1 MISRERKSN
10 IFFLL
15 CVLFLISQSSW
26 TGGSA
31 RPARWNLLLVTIDTL
46 RADRLSCYGSAR
58 LETPVIDSL
67 AARGAIFSRAFAHT
81 PTTLPSHTNILL
93 GLTPL
98 THGVHDNANFVVP
111 REFLSLAE
119 HLKGFQYATAA
130 IVGAYPLD
138 SRFGLDQG
146 FDLYDDRYGW
156 QDFEKSNYVERP
168 AADVV
173 NRGLEYLRG
182 RSEPWFLWLHCF
194 DPHVPYEAPSP
205 FRERHADSP
214 YDGEVAYVDSALA
227 PLLDYLRENGLF
239 DRTVIVLT
247 ADHGESLGQHD
258 ENTHGYLAYNPT
270 LWVPLIIC
278 VPGLKSV
285 RIESKV
291 SHVDIFPT
299 VCEALGIDRPKGLAG
314 VSLLPALRGKKLSE
328 RPIYFESLYPFYSR
342 GWAPLRGFISGDDKF
357 IDSPIAELYNLAA
370 DFEESQNRIDQNSL
384 KDLKSRLAD
393 LIRRESRGAGK
404 SAAAPADAESLER
417 LRSLGY
423 AGGQQS
429 SLKESFGPG
438 DDIKTMLPFSNRAE
452 AALALYRAGDEPGAV
467 KELEMVLKEKPD
479 VDIAYTILAQIH
491 KEKEELARAIDVL
504 KQGMAR
510 LPANYEIYLAFIS
523 ALQTAG
529 RHDELIQSMAE
540 QKYPQAEHDPEIWN
554 TLGVAYAGVGNMEK
568 AIAAYNKCLSID
580 RDHLAAWN
588 NLGTAAFILFA
599 RTNNRRW
606 FEKAISCF
614 DSALRL
620 EPDSAQAYNGLGAV
634 HRQAGDLNTAISFWE
649 KAVELSPDFGNA
661 LYNLGTAYLE
671 KGDRSKSL
679 AYLSRYK
686 TLFYSFL
693 PLEERIKLDDL
704 IQKCRQ

>member
-1 MISRERKSN
+1 
-10 IFFLL
+10 
-15 CVLFLISQSSW
+15 
-26 TGGSA
+26 
-31 RPARWNLLLVTIDTL
+31 
-46 RADRLSCYGSAR
+46 
-58 LETPVIDSL
+58 
-67 AARGAIFSRAFAHT
+67 
-81 PTTLPSHTNILL
+81 
-93 GLTPL
+93 
-98 THGVHDNANFVVP
+98 
-111 REFLSLAE
+111 
-119 HLKGFQYATAA
+119 
-130 IVGAYPLD
+130 
-138 SRFGLDQG
+138 
-146 FDLYDDRYGW
+146 
-156 QDFEKSNYVERP
+156 
-168 AADVV
+168 
-173 NRGLEYLRG
+173 
-182 RSEPWFLWLHCF
+182 
-194 DPHVPYEAPSP
+194 
-205 FRERHADSP
+205 
-214 YDGEVAYVDSALA
+214 
-227 PLLDYLRENGLF
+227 
-239 DRTVIVLT
+239 
-247 ADHGESLGQHD
+247 
-258 ENTHGYLAYNPT
+258 
-270 LWVPLIIC
+270 
-278 VPGLKSV
+278 
-285 RIESKV
+285 
-291 SHVDIFPT
+291 
-299 VCEALGIDRPKGLAG
+299 
-314 VSLLPALRGKKLSE
+314 
-328 RPIYFESLYPFYSR
+328 
-342 GWAPLRGFISGDDKF
+342 
-357 IDSPIAELYNLAA
+357 
-370 DFEESQNRIDQNSL
+370 
-384 KDLKSRLAD
+384 
-393 LIRRESRGAGK
+393 
-404 SAAAPADAESLER
+404 
-417 LRSLGY
+417 
-423 AGGQQS
+423 
-429 SLKESFGPG
+429 
-438 DDIKTMLPFSNRAE
+438 
-452 AALALYRAGDEPGAV
+452 
-467 KELEMVLKEKPD
+467 

-540 QKYPQAEHDPEIWN
+540 QKYRQAEHDPEIWN